1 MAGRH
6 KRGVGLPVVNHPRR
20 KITRDQRCAGSEKAM
35 PEVRSSISL
44 TAFAAQGAEAFPSDD
59 NPSRAFANGIMFS
72 LPLWAL
78 IGVGIW
84 AIF

>member
-1 MAGRH
+1 
-6 KRGVGLPVVNHPRR
+6 
-20 KITRDQRCAGSEKAM
+20 M
-35 PEVRSSISL
+35 PDVRSSISL

-59 NPSRAFANGIMFS
+59 NPGRAFANGIMFS